1 MAADPVRSTDI
12 SICNAAFAGLGINP
26 ITDFTDSS
34 EQAKL
39 AKATYAMHLEQLMTA
54 HPWNFAMKHATL
66 DMAIK
71 PTQSWRWDYAFSLPS
86 DQLRV
91 WEVQDQSANVE
102 DEWTVSDSLLLTN
115 LYEQKEV
122 KVTSVNTSTETL
134 TSAAHGFSNND
145 VVVINNISGLTDDTV
160 LYYIISSATDTFQ
173 LSTSSGGSAANL
185 TGAISGTATVTR
197 RTLDIRYVQKE
208 TDPTKWSPQFATALV
223 AKLEAEWAEPLVKAT
238 TLGDRKDFRFNQKLA
253 QSRSLDA
260 QEGTPERQDVSTWLN
275 ER

>member
-1 MAADPVRSTDI
+1 MAASPVRSTDI

-26 ITDFTDSS
+26 IVAFTDSS

-39 AKATYAMHLEQLMTA
+39 ANSTYSMHLEQLMTA

-66 DMAIK
+66 SMAIK
-71 PTQSWRWDYAFSLPS
+71 PAQSWRWDYAFSLPDS
-86 DQLRV
+86 YLLI

-115 LYEQKEV
+115 LYESHS
-122 KVTSVNTSTETL
+122 VTVESVDAGTDTITAED
-134 TSAAHGFSNND
+134 HGLVNND
-145 VVVINNISGLTDDTV
+145 VVTVNNVTGLTSDTV
-160 LYYIISSATDTFQ
+160 LYYVGNAAANTFQ
-173 LSTSSGGSAANL
+173 LLDSVGGSAANI
-185 TGAISGTATVTR
+185 TGAISGTATVLR
-197 RTLDIRYVQKE
+197 RTLDVRYVQKE
-208 TDPTKWSPQFATALV
+208 TDPAKWSPQFATALV

-238 TLGDRKDFRFNQKLA
+238 TLGDRKDFRFSQKLA